1 MGRSGEVPFFFIRHA
16 RANVVNDS
24 TPPHT
29 SPRSLGV
36 FQDRSSQ
43 RLGNRWRARPGPS
56 RTRGLLWKALVAQRW
71 RERRDAAIN
80 PRPRPNAP
88 GNSPKILIAIGVS
101 SPKEATSPKGRGPP
115 PSPKSNFAAFSGKG
129 HEAIFEFHASP
140 LPGGF
145 TTAAYLSGPAP
156 ADAR

>member
-1 MGRSGEVPFFFIRHA
+1 MTTHLP
-16 RANVVNDS
+16 
-24 TPPHT
+24 TPPHDLLACSRT
-29 SPRSLGV
+29 ALARGSVTRGARARSIED
-36 FQDRSSQ
+36 QRSSFGRPWLRSDERDGRDKPTTSTKRSGQFPKNPNRHKNPKRNRGVIPKRGYVTQ
-43 RLGNRWRARPGPS
+43 RS
-56 RTRGLLWKALVAQRW
+56 
-71 RERRDAAIN
+71 
-80 PRPRPNAP
+80 
-88 GNSPKILIAIGVS
+88 GV
-101 SPKEATSPKGRGPP
+101 P